1 MSLGTGLGKLK
12 NRIFRIGHIG
22 DFNDLMLMGTLS
34 GVEMGLKIANF
45 PINREALKAQ
55 WMRSVTA
62 RYLLITPIKITG
74 DAHGFCHAV
83 NTSAAI
89 SLLGFAAII
98 FLLLFLIARWKWHVF
113 FALLIPI
120 LLFGIL
126 PGIQQN
132 NFIDAFENGFGNTL
146 GSIGVVIVLG
156 SIIAEA
162 LKHTGAIQ
170 VITRSMVN
178 LVGSQRMPLA
188 LTLTGFIIGVAIF
201 SDVAYVILNPLVHS
215 AAKTMGVSIAV
226 MSTGLVGALQLTHAI
241 VPPTP
246 GPLAAAALVGADIGK
261 TIIYGSIAC
270 LFGSLACW
278 AWGVLL
284 AGPRVSTPPSDEFEG
299 ITVDDLDQDG
309 PQELPSTLSSY
320 LPIVVPILLIGA
332 QSVVTLAFPDGHILR
347 TVFLYLGWP
356 VMALSFGVWL
366 AFRNIKCPKDR
377 ENAKD
382 AWVNALKTSAMI
394 LVVTGLGGSLSAILR
409 GTPAVDF
416 IAAFFSEYGLPA
428 ILLPFVIGIIGNM
441 ITGSTTVGVITA
453 ASLVS
458 PCSAISPFT
467 GSGHAGRSKW
477 FRHHQIREQQLFL
490 VCTSLSKLSVADA
503 VFSYG
508 GATWWGCRLLCHG
521 V

>member
-1 MSLGTGLGKLK
+1 MDPST
-12 NRIFRIGHIG
+12 
-22 DFNDLMLMGTLS
+22 
-34 GVEMGLKIANF
+34 
-45 PINREALKAQ
+45 
-55 WMRSVTA
+55 
-62 RYLLITPIKITG
+62 
-74 DAHGFCHAV
+74 AV

-89 SLLGFAAII
+89 SLLGFGIVI
-98 FLLLFLIARWKWHVF
+98 FLLLFLIAKWKWHVF

-120 LLFGIL
+120 IFFGIL
-126 PGIQQN
+126 PGVQQN

-170 VITRSMVN
+170 VITKSMVD
-178 LVGSQRMPLA
+178 LVGSNRMPLA

-215 AAKTMGVSIAV
+215 AAKTMGVGIAV

-261 TIIYGSIAC
+261 TIIFGSIAC
-270 LFGSLACW
+270 LFGSLSCW
-278 AWGVLL
+278 AWGVYV
-284 AGPRVSTPPSDEFEG
+284 AGPRIKTMASEEFLGVEIDEDAPE
-299 ITVDDLDQDG
+299 V
-309 PQELPSTLSSY
+309 LPSTLSSY
-320 LPIVVPILLIGA
+320 TPIVIPIILIGT
-332 QSVVTLAFPDGHILR
+332 QSVVSLFFPDGHILR
-347 TVFLYLGWP
+347 TIFLYLGWP
-356 VMALSFGVWL
+356 VVALSIGVWL
-366 AFRNIKCPKDR
+366 AYRNITSDDDKQK
-377 ENAKD
+377 AKD
-382 AWVNALKTSAMI
+382 QWVESALKTSAMI

-416 IAAFFSEYGLPA
+416 IAAMFTDYGLPT

-453 ASLVS
+453 ASLVAPMLTSLSLS
-458 PCSAISPFT
+458 PEAAMLAGAS
-467 GSGHAGRSKW
+467 GSVIIKYVNSSYFW
-477 FRHHQIREQQLFL
+477 
-490 VCTSLSKLSVADA
+490 VCTSLTRLSVPDA

-508 GATWWGCRLLCHG
+508 GATFVGGIVSFG
-521 V
+521 VVCLMWSLGFI

>member
-1 MSLGTGLGKLK
+1 
-12 NRIFRIGHIG
+12 
-22 DFNDLMLMGTLS
+22 MGS
-34 GVEMGLKIANF
+34 A
-45 PINREALKAQ
+45 
-55 WMRSVTA
+55 TA
-62 RYLLITPIKITG
+62 
-74 DAHGFCHAV
+74 V
-83 NTSAAI
+83 SNSAAI

-98 FLLLFLIARWKWHVF
+98 FLLLILIARWKWHVF

-132 NFIDAFENGFGNTL
+132 NFIDAFENGFGKTL

-162 LKHTGAIQ
+162 LKHTGGIQ

-188 LTLTGFIIGVAIF
+188 LTLTGFIIGIAIF

-215 AAKTMGVSIAV
+215 AAKTMRVGIAV

-270 LFGSLACW
+270 LFGSIACW
-278 AWGVLL
+278 AWGTLF
-284 AGPRVSTPPSDEFEG
+284 AGPRVETPPSDEFEG
-299 ITVDDLDQDG
+299 ITVDDLNQNG
-309 PQELPSTLSSY
+309 LRELPSTLRSY

-332 QSVVTLAFPDGHILR
+332 QSVATLWLPEENILR
-347 TVFLYLGWP
+347 TLFMYLGWP

-366 AFRNIKCPKDR
+366 AFRNIKDPKDR
-377 ENAKD
+377 AQAKD
-382 AWVNALKTSAMI
+382 AWVETALKTSAMI

-409 GTPAVDF
+409 ETPAVEV
-416 IAAFFSEYGLPA
+416 IAAFFSSYGLPA

-441 ITGSTTVGVITA
+441 ITGSTTVGVISA
-453 ASLVS
+453 ASLVAPMLSNLALS
-458 PCSAISPFT
+458 PEAAMLAAAS
-467 GSGHAGRSKW
+467 GSVIIKYVNSSYFW
-477 FRHHQIREQQLFL
+477 
-490 VCTSLSKLSVADA
+490 VCTSLSKLSVTDA
-503 VFSYG
+503 MFSYG
-508 GATWWGCRLLCHG
+508 GATMIGGTVSFLTVCVMWRLGLI
-521 V
+521 

>member
-1 MSLGTGLGKLK
+1 MDPS
-12 NRIFRIGHIG
+12 
-22 DFNDLMLMGTLS
+22 
-34 GVEMGLKIANF
+34 
-45 PINREALKAQ
+45 
-55 WMRSVTA
+55 TA
-62 RYLLITPIKITG
+62 
-74 DAHGFCHAV
+74 V
-83 NTSAAI
+83 STSPAI
-89 SLLGFAAII
+89 SLAGFAVVI
-98 FLLLFLIARWKWHVF
+98 FLLLFLIAKWKWHVF

-120 LLFGIL
+120 MIFGIL
-126 PGIQQN
+126 PGVQQN

-170 VITRSMVN
+170 VITKSMVN
-178 LVGSQRMPLA
+178 LVGTHRMPLA

-215 AAKTMGVSIAV
+215 ASKTMNVGIAV

-246 GPLAAAALVGADIGK
+246 GPLAAAAIVGADIGR
-261 TIIYGSIAC
+261 TIIFGGIAC

-278 AWGVLL
+278 AWGVYV
-284 AGPRVSTPPSDEFEG
+284 AGPRIKTMASDEFDGVSIEN
-299 ITVDDLDQDG
+299 LDGDG
-309 PQELPSTLSSY
+309 PSELPSTLSSY
-320 LPIVVPILLIGA
+320 TPIVIPIILIGA
-332 QSVVTLAFPDGHILR
+332 QSIVSLILPEGHILR

-356 VMALSFGVWL
+356 VVALSIGVWL
-366 AFRNIKCPKDR
+366 AYRNIKNDDDK
-377 ENAKD
+377 EKAKD
-382 AWVNALKTSAMI
+382 AWVEAALKTSAMI

-416 IAAFFSEYGLPA
+416 IAMLFTDYGLPT

-453 ASLVS
+453 ASLVAPMLGSLSLS
-458 PCSAISPFT
+458 PEAAMLSGAS
-467 GSGHAGRSKW
+467 GSVIIKYVNSSYFW
-477 FRHHQIREQQLFL
+477 
-490 VCTSLSKLSVADA
+490 VCTSLSKLSVPDA

-508 GATWWGCRLLCHG
+508 GATLVGGIVSFLTVCLMWSVGLI
-521 V
+521 

>member
-1 MSLGTGLGKLK
+1 MDSAT
-12 NRIFRIGHIG
+12 
-22 DFNDLMLMGTLS
+22 
-34 GVEMGLKIANF
+34 
-45 PINREALKAQ
+45 
-55 WMRSVTA
+55 
-62 RYLLITPIKITG
+62 
-74 DAHGFCHAV
+74 AV

-178 LVGSQRMPLA
+178 LVGSRRMPLA

-246 GPLAAAALVGADIGK
+246 W
-261 TIIYGSIAC
+261 TAC
-270 LFGSLACW
+270 
-278 AWGVLL
+278 
-284 AGPRVSTPPSDEFEG
+284 R
-299 ITVDDLDQDG
+299 
-309 PQELPSTLSSY
+309 
-320 LPIVVPILLIGA
+320 
-332 QSVVTLAFPDGHILR
+332 R
-347 TVFLYLGWP
+347 
-356 VMALSFGVWL
+356 
-366 AFRNIKCPKDR
+366 R
-377 ENAKD
+377 
-382 AWVNALKTSAMI
+382 
-394 LVVTGLGGSLSAILR
+394 
-409 GTPAVDF
+409 
-416 IAAFFSEYGLPA
+416 
-428 ILLPFVIGIIGNM
+428 
-441 ITGSTTVGVITA
+441 
-453 ASLVS
+453 
-458 PCSAISPFT
+458 
-467 GSGHAGRSKW
+467 AGRRRYRQDHHLWQHSLPVW
-477 FRHHQIREQQLFL
+477 FIGLLGVGNTVCRSSRQHTAERRIRRRHR
-490 VCTSLSKLSVADA
+490 
-503 VFSYG
+503 
-508 GATWWGCRLLCHG
+508 R
-521 V
+521 